1 MMYVN
6 YRDNMP
12 VLRNLCANL
21 SEILGK
27 TVFPSHISNGF
38 AQIFVQSPG
47 SRTRT
52 LLVEGRIAQLCAIIE
67 WEIAKAEGRLRD
79 VA

>member
-1 MMYVN
+1 MIYVN

-12 VLRNLCANL
+12 VLRSLCANL

-27 TVFPSHISNGF
+27 TVFPSYTTPGF
-38 AQIFVQSPG
+38 AQIFMQEPG
-47 SRTRT
+47 QRIRHR
-52 LLVEGRIAQLCAIIE
+52 LAEGRVAQLCAIIE

-79 VA
+79 AA